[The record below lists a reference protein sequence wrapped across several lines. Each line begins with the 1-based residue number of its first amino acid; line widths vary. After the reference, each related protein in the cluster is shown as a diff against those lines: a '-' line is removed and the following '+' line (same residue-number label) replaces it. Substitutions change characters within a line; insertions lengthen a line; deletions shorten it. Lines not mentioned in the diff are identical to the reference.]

1 MVYSRTDRYSA
12 HMSELIG
19 HATIRRSLERATAH
33 PAPGYLFHGPDGV
46 GKRGVARWF
55 GATLLSSEPTQLSAH
70 PDFILLKREE
80 GERGIPVET
89 VRELVARMHLTSAKG
104 GRKIAVIEDAEALN
118 EAGMNALLKAVE
130 EPDGDAIFIFVAEQ
144 PDRLPATLRSRLVS
158 IAFGPV
164 PSDEVRVWL
173 RTQTLDANVIERVVS
188 AARGRPGLATRL
200 LQDWDGWTTRQT
212 EARNLLTVVA
222 SGSLGRALGEIE
234 RLSKRLSVS
243 SDPETAWRELLSDA
257 ERLLPEVTG
266 DNPEAFSRLG
276 HGIILARRFTGG
288 PLSPHLGLEWTLL
301 APYYEGDIPSFLHPS
316 YL

>member
-1 MVYSRTDRYSA
+1 PARMSA
-12 HMSELIG
+12 FIG
-19 HATIRRSLERATAH
+19 HATIRRFLERAAAH

-46 GKRGVARWF
+46 GKRAVARWF
-55 GATLLSSEPTQLSAH
+55 AEKLLASDFRLLTSLTSH
-70 PDFILLKREE
+70 PDYILLKRGE
-80 GERGIPVET
+80 GEHVIPVES
-89 VRELVARMHLTSAKG
+89 VRELVARMHLTSACG

-130 EPDGDAIFIFVAEQ
+130 EPDGAATFVFVAEQ

-164 PSDEVRVWL
+164 ASDELRAWL
-173 RTQTLDANVIERVVS
+173 RTQTDDANVIERIVS

-200 LQDWDGWTTRQT
+200 LQDWDGWNARQT
-212 EARNLLTVVA
+212 EARSLLAVMA
-222 SGSLGRALGEIE
+222 SGSLARALGEIE

-243 SDPETAWRELLSDA
+243 PDSETAWRELLSDA
-257 ERLLPEVTG
+257 ERLLPEVVG
-266 DNPEAFSRLG
+266 NDPAAFSRLG
-276 HGIILARRFTGG
+276 NGIILARRFVGG

-301 APYYEGDIPSFLHPS
+301 APYYDGDIPSYLHPQ